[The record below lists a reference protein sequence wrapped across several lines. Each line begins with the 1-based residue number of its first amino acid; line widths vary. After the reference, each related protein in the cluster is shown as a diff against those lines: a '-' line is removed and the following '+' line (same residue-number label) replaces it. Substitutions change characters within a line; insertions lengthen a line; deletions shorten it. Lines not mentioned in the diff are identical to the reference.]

1 MITRKSTHRSVPC
14 AAAVASLVCVLGSTA
29 APATAANATQQLHVA
44 YSDLNMNSVAGATTL
59 YNRIRGAA
67 RFVCGDKGRRWEE
80 QRHWNECY
88 RGAVADAVATVN
100 SPLLT
105 TLHHGGANVSAIAA
119 R

>member
-1 MITRKSTHRSVPC
+1 MITRKSTHRSALR
-14 AAAVASLVCVLGSTA
+14 AAALASLLCVLGSV
-29 APATAANATQQLHVA
+29 PALAVEANATHQLHVA

-88 RGAVADAVATVN
+88 HEAIADAVTTVN

-105 TLHHGGANVSAIAA
+105 SLHNGAANVSKIAA

>member
-1 MITRKSTHRSVPC
+1 MITRKSTHRS
-14 AAAVASLVCVLGSTA
+14 ALRAAVLASLLGVLGSV
-29 APATAANATQQLHVA
+29 PALAVEANATHQLHVP

-80 QRHWNECY
+80 QRHWNACY
-88 RGAVADAVATVN
+88 HEAIADAVSTVN

-105 TLHHGGANVSAIAA
+105 SLHNGAANVSKIAA

>member
-1 MITRKSTHRSVPC
+1 MITLKSTHRSALR
-14 AAAVASLVCVLGSTA
+14 AAALASLVCVLGSTTALA
-29 APATAANATQQLHVA
+29 AADATQQLHVA

-88 RGAVADAVATVN
+88 RGAVADAVASVN